1 LEDWWKEEER
11 GQGRIQG
18 DLVFYFVFVLQIHL
32 VIRSPRRIGSGV
44 DLIFGWRADSS
55 SVGSFWD
62 FCGGD

>member
-32 VIRSPRRIGSGV
+32 AIRSPRRIGSGV
-44 DLIFGWRADSS
+44 DLIFGCRADNS